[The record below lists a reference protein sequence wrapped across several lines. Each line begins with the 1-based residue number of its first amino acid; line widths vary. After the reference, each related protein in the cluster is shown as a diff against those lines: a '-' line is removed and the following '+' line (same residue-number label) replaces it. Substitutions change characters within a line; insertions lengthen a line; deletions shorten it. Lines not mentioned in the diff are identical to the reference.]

1 MTKLIKNRVLKHLNY
16 LKSFGYEYHEPFN
29 FSSNN
34 INNIKLPNSINE
46 LNSRLVIVIYA
57 SFQSV
62 VKMYC
67 LDMEIL
73 MLKSFLLVMSQVIVK
88 MK

>member
-1 MTKLIKNRVLKHLNY
+1 MTKSVKNRVLKHLNY

-46 LNSRLVIVIYA
+46 LNSIIKSINILDCVQNKNVDYGFFYYIV
-57 SFQSV
+57 
-62 VKMYC
+62 
-67 LDMEIL
+67 
-73 MLKSFLLVMSQVIVK
+73 
-88 MK
+88 